1 MLYSKLCFLSRQ
13 QCHPEPNQTAIM
25 RTKSTSTTPNG
36 TSVTHYTH
44 EGAGSPTS
52 TTYQSHEKHLLA
64 FPALL
69 VGPQLLKIAET
80 NSNQQISEKVSAA
93 RKTADGPILSSAEVA
108 IRITAALQ
116 SRAEETGVTLEQA
129 QSAFAAI
136 RKDNGILFIILAF
149 RPGKKEEAITTVE
162 DSATADAS
170 DSELSEFETDD
181 EQ

>member
-1 MLYSKLCFLSRQ
+1 
-13 QCHPEPNQTAIM
+13 M
-25 RTKSTSTTPNG
+25 RTKFTSTTPNG

-44 EGAGSPTS
+44 EGAGGPTS

-69 VGPQLLKIAET
+69 VGPQLLEIAET

-93 RKTADGPILSSAEVA
+93 RKTADGPLLSSAEVA

-129 QSAFAAI
+129 QSAFAAV
-136 RKDNGILFIILAF
+136 RKGNGVLFIRLKS
-149 RPGKKEEAITTVE
+149 PGKTEKSAAAVEET
-162 DSATADAS
+162 S